1 MGWKKHNRAF
11 ELICGNN
18 VANKLHGFSLLSVP
32 ADCDRVASLSS
43 RFYDL
48 LIWYY
53 RFYELNCP
61 SANRFVNHNSYLA
74 KGQGN
79 SMTYIVFP
87 LRQLLL
93 SSTWLSCTSDSM
105 VRWALGKTRNTYLLL
120 TLAKLF
126 LLLLFLFFI
135 ALSSQAVCAGLGDP
149 TGIFYQWRP
158 LFYSVFFLLHLS
170 LLPRAI
176 MGPFNGS
183 LMPLLYF

>member
-1 MGWKKHNRAF
+1 MAIIRKISLWKEESNYTFYIEKHENLQLFATRKNLLCRDAGLIRGHNSAF
-11 ELICGNN
+11 QLICSNN
-18 VANKLHGFSLLSVP
+18 VANKLHVLVLLSVP

-61 SANRFVNHNSYLA
+61 STNRFVNHNSYLA

-93 SSTWLSCTSDSM
+93 SSTLVILHKWLND
-105 VRWALGKTRNTYLLL
+105 K
-120 TLAKLF
+120 
-126 LLLLFLFFI
+126 
-135 ALSSQAVCAGLGDP
+135 
-149 TGIFYQWRP
+149 
-158 LFYSVFFLLHLS
+158 
-170 LLPRAI
+170 
-176 MGPFNGS
+176 MGFREN
-183 LMPLLYF
+183 

>member
-1 MGWKKHNRAF
+1 MQVWFVGWKKHNSAF
-11 ELICGNN
+11 QLICGNN
-18 VANKLHGFSLLSVP
+18 VANKLHVLVLLSVP

-87 LRQLLL
+87 LDNYYCPLL
-93 SSTWLSCTSDSM
+93 WLSCTSDSM
-105 VRWALGKTRNTYLLL
+105 VRWALGKTRNTYLPL

-126 LLLLFLFFI
+126 LLLLLFYSI
-135 ALSSQAVCAGLGDP
+135 YRLSRVCGVRIWMGDS

-158 LFYSVFFLLHLS
+158 LFYSFFS
-170 LLPRAI
+170 SSSFFITGYPYQE
-176 MGPFNGS
+176 P
-183 LMPLLYF
+183 